1 MKNSIIKQSLTYTVV
16 VALSMILLSS
26 CTKKFTFLNS
36 PVVPAAT
43 GDVTIKEDKNKN
55 YAIDLSVTNLA
66 EPERLTPPKAS
77 YTVWMQ
83 TDNKGTLNIGNLK
96 TSSGA
101 LSKALTGSLKT
112 VTSHKP
118 TGFFITAEDNTDVSY
133 PGTVVVLKTST
144 Y

>member
-1 MKNSIIKQSLTYTVV
+1 MKHSIITQSIKYTAILT
-16 VALSMILLSS
+16 LSMILLGA
-26 CTKKFTFLNS
+26 CAKKIIFQNS
-36 PVVPAAT
+36 AVVPAAT
-43 GDVTIKEDKNKN
+43 GDVTVKQDKNKN

-83 TDNKGTLNIGNLK
+83 TDNNGTQNIGNLT

-118 TGFFITAEDNTDVSY
+118 NGFFITAEDTENASY
-133 PGTVVVLKTST
+133 PGNVVVLRTT
-144 Y
+144 GF